1 MNQRY
6 SEAQRRHLFEEQ
18 QRTGEP
24 LRAVA
29 RRLGIHEAAAYEWA
43 RRKKLDASKPTP
55 LTAVSFAQVVRA
67 TPTLWLV
74 VEVGRAVIRVPKG
87 FDAEHLRHVVQ
98 ALSEE
103 PRS

>member
-43 RRKKLDASKPTP
+43 RRKRLDASKPTP
-55 LTAVSFAQVVRA
+55 VPVVSFAQVVRS
-67 TPTLWLV
+67 TPTSLV
-74 VEVGRAVIRVPKG
+74 VEVGQAVIRVPRG
-87 FDAEHLRHVVQ
+87 FDGEHLRQVVQ

>member
-24 LRAVA
+24 LRVVA
-29 RRLGIHEAAAYEWA
+29 KRQGIHEAAAYEWA
-43 RRKKLDASKPTP
+43 RRRKLDARKATTVS
-55 LTAVSFAQVVRA
+55 AVNFAQVVRA
-67 TPTLWLV
+67 APTSWLV
-74 VEVGRAVIRVPKG
+74 VEVGRAVIRVPSG
-87 FDAEHLRHVVQ
+87 FDAEHLRQVVR

-103 PRS
+103 ARS

>member
-6 SEAQRRHLFEEQ
+6 CEAQRRHLFEEQ

-29 RRLGIHEAAAYEWA
+29 RRLGIHEAAAYECT

-55 LTAVSFAQVVRA
+55 LTAVSFARVVRA
-67 TPTLWLV
+67 TPTSWLV
-74 VEVGRAVIRVPKG
+74 VEVARAVIRVPKG
-87 FDAEHLRHVVQ
+87 FEAEHLCQVVQ
-98 ALSEE
+98 PLSEE
-103 PRS
+103 LRS